1 MKDKKREIMKT
12 QVDTTF
18 IIYTII
24 ILYDD
29 KVKRKRLE

>member
-1 MKDKKREIMKT
+1 MKDKKKRESMKT

-29 KVKRKRLE
+29 KVK